1 MPLPHGVLCV
11 VVSLDMQLLG
21 APGLVGCG
29 WAIVVEVWQK
39 YQGDRDHDD
48 KQQARK
54 GLDHSIA
61 PLTLDVAPWLRAHAS

>member
-1 MPLPHGVLCV
+1 MPLPHGVLRV

-21 APGLVGCG
+21 SPSLVGCG

-39 YQGDRDHDD
+39 YQGDRDHNN
-48 KQQARK
+48 KKQARS
-54 GLDHSIA
+54 DHNIA